1 MTEISQSDPTD
12 STKIEIKNVDTNPKK
27 SMEQESDDYLPEQF
41 KYLGK
46 IEKNSI
52 ENYIYGCM
60 FGQIIGDSLG
70 G

>member
-1 MTEISQSDPTD
+1 MTKSDPTD
-12 STKIEIKNVDTNPKK
+12 STKIEIKDVDTNPKK

-41 KYLGK
+41 KYLEK

-60 FGQIIGDSLG
+60 FGQIIGDALG